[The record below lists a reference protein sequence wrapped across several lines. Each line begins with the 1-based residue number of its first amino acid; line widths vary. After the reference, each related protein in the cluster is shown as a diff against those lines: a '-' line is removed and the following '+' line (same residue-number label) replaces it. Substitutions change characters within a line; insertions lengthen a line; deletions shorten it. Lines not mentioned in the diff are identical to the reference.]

1 MRALRP
7 SSTCYIRWASKD
19 WKKSG
24 KHQFSGRDSTDSS
37 TCSGRYEHICIA
49 RQKYERRC
57 FATATL
63 GTDPR
68 QCEYSERIDERH
80 WFSAN

>member
-19 WKKSG
+19 WKESVKR
-24 KHQFSGRDSTDSS
+24 HFSGPDSTDSS
-37 TCSGRYEHICIA
+37 TCSGKCEHICIT
-49 RQKYERRC
+49 RQEYERRC
-57 FATATL
+57 VATATL
-63 GTDPR
+63 VTDPR
-68 QCEYSERIDERH
+68 KFEYSDRIDQRH